1 MFGDLKTIIDG
12 SNKYIRWQ
20 YITDLYNLQKEEN
33 LHLANKLRSA
43 HIQYH
48 KQKMKV
54 RFATQLFSKFA
65 AQALQVCKDDLRLPQ
80 FQNCSATIEFLSKFN
95 DIFDILN
102 SKNMKQFNYK
112 QPLNS
117 LNYTKIMDKLEE
129 CKTYI
134 LNLQLQNGTLIV
146 DSVNVI

>member
-1 MFGDLKTIIDG
+1 
-12 SNKYIRWQ
+12 
-20 YITDLYNLQKEEN
+20 
-33 LHLANKLRSA
+33 
-43 HIQYH
+43 
-48 KQKMKV
+48 
-54 RFATQLFSKFA
+54 
-65 AQALQVCKDDLRLPQ
+65 
-80 FQNCSATIEFLSKFN
+80 
-95 DIFDILN
+95 
-102 SKNMKQFNYK
+102 MKQFNYK